1 MIVPAMNPE
10 EMLVDA
16 RKDMRALLN
25 RCKEPLRK
33 LRKIHLRSD
42 RRNVYEHMLTW
53 ESPRGNNW
61 LVVLAY
67 NKHRPSVYMLVW
79 YYDKKGR
86 IAGLICSASG
96 GAMTICSH
104 VIDRYGER
112 YDPVVDPVQRLKV
125 FFAENPSFSVLLQN
139 EKEVRTDIDREVHI
153 GINNGLGFGVWKA
166 NSDIVHMRTFV
177 DRTMLFKEQEG
188 RVDELDVMRMLQN
201 MNPGQITEFSKFAD
215 KQIAKYEADKN
226 KAA

>member
-1 MIVPAMNPE
+1 MTPE

-33 LRKIHLRSD
+33 LRKIHLRSN

-53 ESPRGNNW
+53 SSPRGNNW
-61 LVVLAY
+61 MVILAY

-86 IAGLICSASG
+86 IAGMICSVSG

-125 FFAENPSFSVLLQN
+125 FFADNPSYSVLLQN
-139 EKEVRTDIDREVHI
+139 EKEERPDIDREVHI
-153 GINNGLGFGVWKA
+153 GINNGLGFGVWQA

-177 DRTMLFKEQEG
+177 DRSMLFEEQEK
-188 RVDELDVMRMLQN
+188 RVDELDVMRLLQS
-201 MNPGQITEFSKFAD
+201 MNPGQITEFSKHVD
-215 KQIAKYEADKN
+215 AKISDLEDN
-226 KAA
+226 KRAA

>member
-1 MIVPAMNPE
+1 MIVPTMTPE

-33 LRKIHLRSD
+33 LRKIHLRSN
-42 RRNVYEHMLTW
+42 RRNVFEHMLTW
-53 ESPRGNNW
+53 SSPRGNNW

-86 IAGLICSASG
+86 LAGMICSATG

-125 FFAENPSFSVLLQN
+125 FFADNPSFSVLLQN
-139 EKEVRTDIDREVHI
+139 EKEERTDIDREVHI
-153 GINNGLGFGVWKA
+153 GINNGLGFGVWQA

-177 DRTMLFKEQEG
+177 DRSMLFEEQEK
-188 RVDELDVMRMLQN
+188 RVDELDIMRLLQN
-201 MNPGQITEFSKFAD
+201 MNPGQITEFSKHVD
-215 KQIAKYEADKN
+215 AKISELEDN
-226 KAA
+226 KRAA